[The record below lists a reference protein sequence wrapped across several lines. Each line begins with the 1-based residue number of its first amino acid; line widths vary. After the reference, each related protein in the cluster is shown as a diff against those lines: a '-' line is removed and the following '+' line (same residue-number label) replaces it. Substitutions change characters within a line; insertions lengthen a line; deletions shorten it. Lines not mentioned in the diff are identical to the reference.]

1 MICSPKAVNSKTK
14 PVRVTLA
21 GSIARRESWK
31 QWIVGKYTSL
41 KDGLEC
47 HGAGYQI
54 LPTPRR
60 GTFAE
65 CCIAGVQRCDLL
77 FAYIDSD
84 DCQTILHEI
93 AVGIERGKRVVVCF
107 SPEVE
112 HGGYWL
118 ITRLAFSVHLNV
130 SHCCLGAILRFE
142 CESFAKNGGDK

>member
-1 MICSPKAVNSKTK
+1 MICSPRDFNSKIN
-14 PVRVTLA
+14 PVLVTLA
-21 GSIARRESWK
+21 GSFGRQESWK
-31 QWIVGKYTSL
+31 QRIVGKHISL
-41 KDGLEC
+41 RGGREN

-60 GTFAE
+60 GEFAE
-65 CCIAGVQRCDLL
+65 RCITGVQRCDLL

-107 SPEVE
+107 SPDVD
-112 HGGYWL
+112 HKRYWL